1 MNRRTY
7 SATSVPTSQLIVL
20 LVFVVISRIFWPVFG
35 STMNE
40 AAGKCSGWC
49 EVRLSQEGPKL
60 AEQSA
65 ASFLPS
71 WGGCRPVPAS
81 HLFSRAAI

>member
-1 MNRRTY
+1 MNRRTH

-20 LVFVVISRIFWPVFG
+20 LVFVVIFRIFGPVFG

-40 AAGKCSGWC
+40 AAGKCSCRC
-49 EVRLSQEGPKL
+49 EVRLSQEELKL
-60 AEQSA
+60 AEQFA

-71 WGGCRPVPAS
+71 WGGCRPQAVP
-81 HLFSRAAI
+81 